1 MDRDLQAG
9 VLTAIF
15 WSGVVLAIVR
25 VFVPDVFP
33 FLLALFLYLF
43 GVFFAGIL
51 LVILFSFS
59 FSIFKRL
66 ISTLNDFFSNARS
79 HH

>member
-15 WSGVVLAIVR
+15 WSGVVLTLVR

-43 GVFFAGIL
+43 GIFFVGIL
-51 LVILFSFS
+51 LVITVSFS
-59 FSIFKRL
+59 FRIFKRL